1 MHDYFSNFLFNLLFW
16 TYGRNIFKLLHM
28 NSEDIMCLAY
38 AMVAIYL
45 IFNWDTIWAFVIREV
60 APATSLS
67 NCREYYTNV
76 R

>member
-1 MHDYFSNFLFNLLFW
+1 MQNSFSIFLFNLLFRP
-16 TYGRNIFKLLHM
+16 YGRNIFKLMHM

-45 IFNWDTIWAFVIREV
+45 IFNWATLWAFVIREV

-67 NCREYYTNV
+67 NCREYYINV
-76 R
+76 L